1 MKIPPNTPCFIRAGS
16 SWRPYTTRAEVE
28 ATVDDQPIT
37 SGPAAGHFKAT
48 IEARGEVYLIAVPG
62 RLAAPT
68 VRIDAADG
76 ESRYL
81 MHIDED
87 GIGRRCSCP
96 GFVFRG
102 RCRHIKTAQTRAIV
116 AAFKACLDAGLA
128 IDQVRFSFDE
138 ARRQAP
144 HLGAALNEISNQA
157 FKRLEE
163 RATKPG
169 RPGVDG
175 QSTK

>member
-1 MKIPPNTPCFIRAGS
+1 MKIPPNTECFIRAGA

-37 SGPAAGHFKAT
+37 EGPAAGHYMAK

-68 VRIDAADG
+68 VRINAGDG
-76 ESRYL
+76 ETQYL

-87 GIGRRCSCP
+87 GVGRRCSCP
-96 GFVFRG
+96 GFAFRG
-102 RCRHIKTAQTRAIV
+102 RCRHLKTAQTRAIV
-116 AAFKACLDAGLA
+116 AAFRACLEAGLT

-144 HLGAALNEISNQA
+144 HLGAALNEISDQA

-169 RPGVDG
+169 RAGVDG
-175 QSTK
+175 QPTK